1 MFTKLTYKHILMFAA
16 ITSFISCTEDTD
28 YIEISDNFEDQKL
41 KASLI
46 SLGGNL
52 DYYIIPNSDDF
63 ASIPADPK
71 NPINEHKVLLG
82 KLLFHETGIG
92 VNSKKDTHQKTYS
105 CASCH
110 HSGAGFQSGMK
121 QGIGDGGMGFGIHG
135 EARIMAPDFTDDMV
149 DVQPIKSP
157 TVLNSAYQKLMLWN
171 GQFGAT
177 DQNIGTEAN
186 WTTGTPK
193 EVNNLGFEG
202 VETQAIAGLTVHRMG
217 ITETFCSDYGYDE
230 LFDKAFPEIDVKER
244 YTLITAGLAI
254 AAYERTLLANDT
266 NFQNWLKGDVS
277 AMTSNEK
284 KGALLFFGKAQCF
297 QCHSGP
303 ALNSEAFYA
312 LGMND
317 LSGSDI
323 HGPAVDEATRKGR
336 GGFTNN
342 PADDYTFKVPQLYNL
357 VDVQFFGHG
366 ASFTSVRDVVVY
378 KNNANKE
385 NNSVTESSLA
395 KGFVPLGLNDE
406 EIDLITAFIEKSL
419 VDRNLQRYN
428 PTALP
433 TGLCFPNADE
443 VSRHDMGCN

>member
-1 MFTKLTYKHILMFAA
+1 MFSKLTNKILSLCIVIIFF
-16 ITSFISCTEDTD
+16 SSCVEDTD
-28 YIEISDNFEDQKL
+28 YIEISSELEDQKL
-41 KASLI
+41 MTTLVA
-46 SLGGNL
+46 LGGHL
-52 DYYIIPNSDDF
+52 DYFVLPESNDF
-63 ASIPADPK
+63 ANIPADPN
-71 NPINEHKVLLG
+71 NPLTDAKVLLG

-92 VNSKKDTHQKTYS
+92 VNSKKETHQKTYS

-110 HSGAGFQSGMK
+110 HSAAGFQSGIK
-121 QGIGDGGMGFGIHG
+121 QGIGDGGMGFGLHG
-135 EARIMAPDFTDDMV
+135 EARVMAPDFTAAIV

-177 DQNIGTEAN
+177 DLNVGTEAN
-186 WTTGTPK
+186 WTDGTPK
-193 EVNNLGFEG
+193 AVNHLGYEG
-202 VETQAIAGLTVHRMG
+202 VETQAIAGLTVHRMD
-217 ITETFCSDYGYDE
+217 INQTFCSDNNYE
-230 LFDKAFPEIDVKER
+230 ALFNDAFPEVDLDER

-266 NFQNWLKGDVS
+266 NFQNWLKGDIN

-317 LSGSDI
+317 LSGNGV
-323 HGPAVDEATRKGR
+323 HGTVDEATKKGR

-342 PADDYTFKVPQLYNL
+342 PSDNYTFKVPQLYNL
-357 VDVQFFGHG
+357 ADVEFFGHG
-366 ASFTSVRDVVVY
+366 ASFTTVKEVISY
-378 KNNANKE
+378 KNNALKE
-385 NNSVTESSLA
+385 HTEVPLSSLA
-395 KGFVPLGLNDE
+395 TEFSPLGLSE
-406 EIDLITAFIEKSL
+406 REIDLLTEFIEKSL

-428 PTALP
+428 PTSLP
-433 TGLCFPNADE
+433 TGLCFPNADAL
-443 VSRHDMGCN
+443 SKQDMGCN